1 MQLITDSHLPA
12 ARLPWQ
18 TPTLE
23 SHGSLEQLTQS
34 TGSGG
39 PGDGLFTDA
48 NS

>member
-1 MQLITDSHLPA
+1 MEIHA
-12 ARLPWQ
+12 ADQTRDRLPWQ

-23 SHGSLEQLTQS
+23 NHGSLEQLTQS